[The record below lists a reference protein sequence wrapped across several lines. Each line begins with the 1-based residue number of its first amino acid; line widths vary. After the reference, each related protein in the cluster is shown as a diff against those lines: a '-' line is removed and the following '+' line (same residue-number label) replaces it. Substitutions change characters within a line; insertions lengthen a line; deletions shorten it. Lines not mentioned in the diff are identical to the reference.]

1 MNGDYLAHHGIIGMK
16 WGIRRYQNADGS
28 LTSTGRKRRSMI
40 YDENA
45 NNATKKKNTEK
56 KLKDMTD
63 DELKIRIT
71 RLELEKRFKDL
82 SKPADV
88 EKTSRGKKI
97 VMDILEKSGSNI
109 ATQLTTYAMGTAV
122 NKMIGSEIVNPRKGQ
137 KDK

>member
-1 MNGDYLAHHGIIGMK
+1 MNEKYLEHHGIKGMK
-16 WGIRRYQNADGS
+16 WGVRRYQNADGS
-28 LTSTGRKRRSMI
+28 LTAIGRKRRSSD
-40 YDENA
+40 DE
-45 NNATKKKNTEK
+45 KVSKK

-63 DELKIRIT
+63 EELKTRIA
-71 RLELEKRFKDL
+71 RLELEQRYKNL
-82 SKPADV
+82 SKPIDT

-122 NKMIGSEIVNPRKGQ
+122 NKMVGSEIVNPKKGQ

>member
-1 MNGDYLAHHGIIGMK
+1 MNEDYLEHHGIKGMK
-16 WGIRRYQNADGS
+16 WGVRRYQNADGS
-28 LTSTGRKRRSMI
+28 LTPAGRKRKSSS
-40 YDENA
+40 DND
-45 NNATKKKNTEK
+45 TKKKGTEK

-63 DELKIRIT
+63 DELKTKIA

-82 SKPADV
+82 SKPADA

-122 NKMIGSEIVNPRKGQ
+122 NKIAGSEIVNPKKGQ